1 MVKFISV
8 TWSEGISER
17 EYTVLAKAL
26 EHVIRWLN
34 LRHPAAFEDP
44 PLRIRLFGNWIIPLL
59 VPDYPYWGTQWY
71 INRSYDQELEQVI
84 APVYLEL
91 VRQEPWQ
98 MIDPHYDIAVMEHDL
113 TDFPAPLARLRP
125 EHYALSASFPGT
137 SAIFSTRRIRLLDD
151 EHFRDIALA
160 RLARHCLGHALGA
173 VDFSRT
179 VDVARLGL
187 EMHCMNRCVMRHAEN
202 ADELVAFS
210 LEELEH
216 GWAFC
221 PTCTRALH
229 SVLVRE
235 SYVWN

>member
-17 EYTVLAKAL
+17 EHVVLASAL

-34 LRHPAAFEDP
+34 LRHPAAFDDP
-44 PLRIRLFGNWIIPLL
+44 PLRIRLFGNWVIPPL
-59 VPDYPYWGTQWY
+59 VPDHPYWGTQWY

-84 APVYLEL
+84 TPVYLEL

-98 MIDPHYDIAVMEHDL
+98 KMDPHYDIALMEHDL

-125 EHYALSASFPGT
+125 EHYALSSSFPGT
-137 SAIFSTRRIRLLDD
+137 SAILSTRRIRLLDD
-151 EHFRDIALA
+151 EHLGDITLA
-160 RLARHCLGHALGA
+160 RLASHCLGHALGA
-173 VDFSRT
+173 VDFSRKA
-179 VDVARLGL
+179 DVARLGL
-187 EMHCMNRCVMRHAEN
+187 ELHCTNRCVMRHADSIE
-202 ADELVAFS
+202 ELVILS

-221 PTCTRALH
+221 PACTRALL